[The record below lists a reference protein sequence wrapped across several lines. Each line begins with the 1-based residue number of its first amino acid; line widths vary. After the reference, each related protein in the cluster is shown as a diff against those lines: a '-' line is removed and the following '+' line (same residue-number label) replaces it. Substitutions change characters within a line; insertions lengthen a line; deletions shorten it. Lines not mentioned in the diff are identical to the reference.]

1 VRAHRRDERSLP
13 RADELAELLFSDAPH
28 GVAILDLQGVVL
40 KANAALAVIA
50 GCHAGEL
57 DGTRLASFAVADDGA
72 FDQHL
77 AAALSVPGEAVDAEW
92 TMRHRHGGAV
102 HVLLRSRVLREDRGV
117 EDDEPGADVILIH
130 VVDVSE
136 RHRFEQRLTHMASH
150 DVLTGLANRR
160 DFDERL
166 TAHQNWCARYGP
178 NGALLLL
185 DLDNFKEVNDTLGH
199 GAGDQLIISTASL
212 LRSAVTATDVVARLG
227 GDEFAVLLTDSDA
240 TRAEAVAADIVARI
254 REFTSTLDGTR
265 RRVTA
270 SIGVVTLRAAVDHGG
285 DVLALADMTMYD
297 AKDAGRDRYILL
309 DENSSRQPRSGARL
323 AWQERIERA
332 LENDD
337 FTLHL
342 QPILDLKSN
351 RIVSA
356 EALVRLSDADEL
368 VPPARFLYIAE
379 RTGMVP
385 ALDAWV
391 VRHSVEMLA
400 GLRAIAPEFR
410 LEVNLSGH
418 SIGRPDIEA
427 AIVDSLREF
436 GVDPS
441 ALVLEITETAAVAD
455 VAMARSF
462 AERMTS
468 LGCKFALDDF
478 GAGFGS
484 FYYLKHLLF
493 DYVKIDGEFV
503 ANVHRSA
510 IDRTILR
517 SIVGIAHDLGKLTV
531 AEFVAEPAIL
541 EVVRAEGVDLAQGYL
556 TGVPVPVDEFVATY
570 LQQTWTDSSCSYHE
584 TSA

>member
-1 VRAHRRDERSLP
+1 VRAHRRRERSLP
-13 RADELAELLFSDAPH
+13 RANELAERLFADAPH
-28 GVAILDLQGVVL
+28 GVVILDLQGAVL
-40 KANAALAVIA
+40 RVNAAFAVIA
-50 GCHAGEL
+50 GGSAGEL
-57 DGTRLASFAVADDGA
+57 DGIDFASLAAEDDGA

-77 AAALSVPGEAVDAEW
+77 AAALTTPGEAVETEW
-92 TMRHRHGGAV
+92 TMRHRHGGGV
-102 HVLLRSRVLREDRGV
+102 HVLLRSRVLRADYGAG
-117 EDDEPGADVILIH
+117 DALGADVLLVH

-160 DFDERL
+160 EFDERL
-166 TAHQNWCARYGP
+166 AAHHEWCERYGP
-178 NGALLLL
+178 RGALLLL

-199 GAGDQLIISTASL
+199 GAGDQLIMSTAAL
-212 LRSAVTATDVVARLG
+212 LRGAVTGTDVVARLG
-227 GDEFAVLLTDSDA
+227 GDEFAVLLTDADA
-240 TRAEAVAADIVARI
+240 TAAEKIAADIVDRV

-270 SIGVVTLRAAVDHGG
+270 SIGVVTLRAAADHGG

-297 AKDAGRDRYILL
+297 AKDAGRDRYVLL
-309 DENSSRQPRSGARL
+309 EENSFRQPRSGARL
-323 AWQERIERA
+323 AWQDRIQRA
-332 LENDD
+332 IENDD
-337 FTLHL
+337 LTLLL

-368 VPPARFLYIAE
+368 VPPSRFLYIAE
-379 RTGMVP
+379 RTGLVP

-427 AIVDSLREF
+427 AIVDSLEEF
-436 GVDPS
+436 RVDPS

-462 AERMTS
+462 AERMTT

-556 TGVPVPVDEFVATY
+556 TGVPVSVDEFVATY
-570 LQQTWTDSSCSYHE
+570 LEQTWADSSCSYHG

>member
-1 VRAHRRDERSLP
+1 VSADHPRERPLLQG
-13 RADELAELLFSDAPH
+13 ADDLAEWLFSDAPH
-28 GVAILDLQGVVL
+28 GVAVLDLQGFVIQ
-40 KANAALAVIA
+40 ANAAFATIA
-50 GCHAGEL
+50 GCVTGEL
-57 DGTRLASFAVADDGA
+57 EGARLASFAMNDDGA

-77 AAALSVPGEAVDAEW
+77 ATTLNTPGEAAEAEW
-92 TMRHRHGGAV
+92 TMRTRQGGAV
-102 HVLLRSRVLREDRGV
+102 QVALRSRVVRDHSWADEAATGVFLVHAVDR
-117 EDDEPGADVILIH
+117 
-130 VVDVSE
+130 SE

-150 DVLTGLANRR
+150 DVLTGLVNRR
-160 DFDERL
+160 EFEERL
-166 TAHQNWCARYGP
+166 AAHRDWCARYGHS
-178 NGALLLL
+178 GALLVL

-199 GAGDQLIISTASL
+199 GAGDQLIISTAPL
-212 LRSAVTATDVVARLG
+212 LRSAVRTTDVVARLG
-227 GDEFAVLLTDSDA
+227 GDEFAVLLTHADA
-240 TRAEAVAADIVARI
+240 AAAEAVAAGIVGRV

-270 SIGVVTLRAAVDHGG
+270 SIGVVTMQAAADHGG
-285 DVLALADMTMYD
+285 DVLALADMAMYD
-297 AKDAGRDRYILL
+297 AKDAGRDCYVLL
-309 DENSSRQPRSGARL
+309 DENSARQPRSGARL
-323 AWQERIERA
+323 AWKERIEGA

-337 FTLHL
+337 FTLLL
-342 QPILDLKSN
+342 QPILDLRSN

-356 EALVRLSDADEL
+356 EALVRLSDAGEL
-368 VPPARFLYIAE
+368 VPPSRFLYIAE
-379 RTGMVP
+379 RTGLVP

-400 GLRAIAPEFR
+400 GLRKIAPEFQ

-418 SIGRPDIEA
+418 SIGRPEIEV
-427 AIVDSLREF
+427 AIVDSLRDF

-462 AERMTS
+462 AERMTA

-541 EVVRAEGVDLAQGYL
+541 DVVRAEGVDLAQGYL
-556 TGVPVPVDEFVATY
+556 TGVPMPVDEFVATF
-570 LQQTWTDSSCSYHE
+570 LQQTGADTTWSYYG
-584 TSA
+584 SPV

>member
-1 VRAHRRDERSLP
+1 MLPDVNADRRREQP
-13 RADELAELLFSDAPH
+13 RPPAGELTEVLFLDAPH
-28 GVAILDLQGVVL
+28 GVAMLDLQGVVL
-40 KANAALAVIA
+40 RVNAAFAALAGAVPESLEGA
-50 GCHAGEL
+50 SLSSWAMDGDEAL
-57 DGTRLASFAVADDGA
+57 DQLLATAIST
-72 FDQHL
+72 
-77 AAALSVPGEAVDAEW
+77 PGEPTETEW
-92 TMRHRHGGAV
+92 SMRTECGAGVRVALRGRVVGEVFVV
-102 HVLLRSRVLREDRGV
+102 H
-117 EDDEPGADVILIH
+117 A
-130 VVDVSE
+130 VDVSE
-136 RHRFEQRLTHMASH
+136 RHRFEQRLTHMATH
-150 DVLTGLANRR
+150 DVLTGLDNRR
-160 DFDERL
+160 EFEERL
-166 TAHQNWCARYGP
+166 AAHRDWCGRYGP
-178 NGALLLL
+178 RGAVLLL

-199 GAGDQLIISTASL
+199 GAGDELIISTASL
-212 LRSAVTATDVVARLG
+212 LRCAVQAPDVVARLG
-227 GDEFAVLLTDSDA
+227 GDEFAVLLVDA
-240 TRAEAVAADIVARI
+240 DAAAAEAVAARIVAQV

-270 SIGVVTLRAAVDHGG
+270 SLGVVTLRSAADHGG

-297 AKDAGRDRYILL
+297 AKEAGRDCYVVL
-309 DENSSRQPRSGARL
+309 DENSTRQPRSGARL
-323 AWQERIERA
+323 AWKERIERA
-332 LENDD
+332 LAADD

-342 QPILDLKSN
+342 QPILDLRTD

-356 EALVRLSDADEL
+356 EALVRLSDTDDL
-368 VPPARFLYIAE
+368 VPPSWFLYIAE
-379 RTGMVP
+379 RTGLVP

-400 GLRAIAPEFR
+400 ELRRIAPDFR

-418 SIGRPDIEA
+418 SIGRPDVEA
-427 AIVDSLREF
+427 AIVDSLSDF
-436 GVDPS
+436 GVDPC
-441 ALVLEITETAAVAD
+441 ALVLEVTETAAVAD
-455 VAMARSF
+455 VAVARSF

-531 AEFVAEPAIL
+531 AEFVAEPSIL

-556 TGVPVPVDEFVATY
+556 TGVPMPLEEFVRTFLEQPA
-570 LQQTWTDSSCSYHE
+570 SVE
-584 TSA
+584 